1 MVARV
6 KVMIRRLMRVT
17 MTATVKMLLSLWG

>member
-17 MTATVKMLLSLWG
+17 MTTTVKMLLSLWG

>member
-6 KVMIRRLMRVT
+6 KVMIRKLMRVT